1 MPLAPPIN
9 SQTILRSRV
18 QLLGDEQVEET
29 EEVPL
34 IDIEI
39 EVEGQQTLPR
49 HGGGRGRR
57 GASSS
62 SLVPPDAFQIILE
75 RIDDLR
81 DVADEHSSTLV
92 ANQDQINMLATK
104 FDSFTH
110 QP

>member
-1 MPLAPPIN
+1 MPPTPPID
-9 SQTILRSRV
+9 SQTILRSRIRIP
-18 QLLGDEQVEET
+18 GDEHDEET
-29 EEVPL
+29 KETPP
-34 IDIEI
+34 INIETK
-39 EVEGQQTLPR
+39 VEGQQPLLR